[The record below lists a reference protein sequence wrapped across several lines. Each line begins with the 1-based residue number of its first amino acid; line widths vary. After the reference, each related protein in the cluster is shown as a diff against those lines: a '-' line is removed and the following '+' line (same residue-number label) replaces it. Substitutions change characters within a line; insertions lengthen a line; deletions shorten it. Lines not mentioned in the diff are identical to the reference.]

1 MLIMLKRLERKNSL
15 FNDIFGQSDY
25 NQLIAVVSRL
35 HMKTNAGAVATIRVE
50 SNERTDLFYE
60 YL

>member
-25 NQLIAVVSRL
+25 NQLIAVVC
-35 HMKTNAGAVATIRVE
+35 I
-50 SNERTDLFYE
+50 
-60 YL
+60 